1 MAKKIKEQIDYGNTP
16 ERMDPSL
23 VKKLGSPESLYAQ
36 NPAMKKG
43 PADVQRLVSQRF
55 QKVADKLRQVTG
67 IADLSSKQVQ
77 GMVYNEMMRKI
88 PNIIRIEAAHK
99 DELIQLAIDAC
110 LDEGEVPEE
119 WYQIEAHLGE
129 QPDTSD
135 FRYQP
140 EEPKDDEEKEE
151 KKKLEIP
158 SFDIEDLTDEEEL
171 ELEKHKR
178 NIINAIIQGS
188 AKRGHYL
195 FQKPAVKARLD
206 AIDPSL
212 YRDYLGIM
220 AINDF
225 MYFTMEQMIEM
236 MSQTGQ
242 GVAGKV
248 SLDDADDE
256 GEEGGGGE
264 EGGEE
269 QPDTKIVAI
278 GLIFP
283 ILCHEIIKGL
293 EEAKG
298 RYGHSKNPEIRQ
310 KVRGAVDVLSNEPMQ
325 LRIGPEIVEKLR
337 HALPDE
343 MYDESNQGLTPWFH
357 ILLYQI
363 PAESFLKIIG
373 HAISE
378 DQSKVKIATS
388 KFKEIMKEAQ
398 KMKADFDNF
407 REDGESD
414 DSNLNPSGG
423 LSSYDD
429 DEDSDV
435 DYAPEEED
443 DDEDYL
449 TDMDDYLDSLGINR
463 PDNLDDLLGGLG
475 VGRSK

>member
-88 PNIIRIEAAHK
+88 PNIMRIEAAHK

-140 EEPKDDEEKEE
+140 EEPKDDEEEE
-151 KKKLEIP
+151 KEKLEIP

-373 HAISE
+373 NAISE

-398 KMKADFDNF
+398 KMKSDFDNF

>member
-1 MAKKIKEQIDYGNTP
+1 MAKKLKEQIDYGNTP

-23 VKKLGSPESLYAQ
+23 VRKLASPDSLYAQ

-67 IADLSSKQVQ
+67 IQDLSSQQVQ
-77 GMVYNEMMRKI
+77 GMIYNEMMMKL
-88 PNIIRIEAAHK
+88 PNIMRIEAAHK
-99 DELIQLAIDAC
+99 DELIQLAIDAS
-110 LDEGEVPEE
+110 LEEGQVPEG
-119 WYQIEAHLGE
+119 WYQIEAHLGQ
-129 QPDTSD
+129 QPRTDD

-140 EEPKDDEEKEE
+140 EEPEDEEDDDEDDEDE
-151 KKKLEIP
+151 LEIP
-158 SFDIEDLTDEEEL
+158 SFDVEDLTDEEEL

-178 NIINAIIQGS
+178 NIINAIIQGA
-188 AKRGHYL
+188 AKKGHYI
-195 FQKPAVKARLD
+195 FQKPEVKARLD

-225 MYFTMEQMIEM
+225 MYFTMDQMIEM

-256 GEEGGGGE
+256 GEEGGE

-269 QPDTKIVAI
+269 QPDTKIIAE

-298 RYGHSKNPEIRQ
+298 RHGHSKNPDIRD

-325 LRIGPEIVEKLR
+325 LRIGPEIVEKIR
-337 HALPDE
+337 FALPDE
-343 MYDESNQGLTPWFH
+343 MFDESNKGLINWFH
-357 ILLYQI
+357 ILLYQV
-363 PAESFLKIIG
+363 PAQEFLEIIG
-373 HAISE
+373 NAISE
-378 DQSKVKIATS
+378 DTSKVKKATAR
-388 KFKEIMKEAQ
+388 FEEIMKEAQ
-398 KMKADFDNF
+398 EMKSDF
-407 REDGESD
+407 EDYKEEEGIDPE
-414 DSNLNPSGG
+414 
-423 LSSYDD
+423 
-429 DEDSDV
+429 DEDDGL
-435 DYAPEEED
+435 D
-443 DDEDYL
+443 DFFG
-449 TDMDDYLDSLGINR
+449 SLGISR
-463 PDNLDDLLGGLG
+463 P
-475 VGRSK
+475 K